1 LEPCSVASERLI
13 LSSDQPRFGS
23 SESLT
28 RTISGTHPHIQQ
40 ETQHNH
46 DFAVFSSKKSKS
58 HRAQPAVSA
67 YYREG
72 VARRRDFRDPSRKVA
87 SNQGQQKHLAIVL

>member
-1 LEPCSVASERLI
+1 LDPANRSRGQSPAHLRI
-13 LSSDQPRFGS
+13 PQ
-23 SESLT
+23 ES
-28 RTISGTHPHIQQ
+28 R
-40 ETQHNH
+40 HNH
-46 DFAVFSSKKSKS
+46 VFAVFSSKKSKS
-58 HRAQPAVSA
+58 HRAQAAVSA